1 MTPCGAAE
9 PDIEVGDPLAGHGQR
24 FLDRFIAA
32 EETPREDDVE
42 GGGSGVHAQAAA
54 YVCYALFFALAAA

>member
-1 MTPCGAAE
+1 M
-9 PDIEVGDPLAGHGQR
+9 GDPLAGHGQR

-42 GGGSGVHAQAAA
+42 VGGSGVHAQAAA
-54 YVCYALFFALAAA
+54 YACYAFFFALAAA